1 MSAKWKCKNGC
12 DCETGLVCGGD
23 QPYVSRMDE
32 AAKQRLR
39 AGDEVPPNIYFHI
52 DLDGTYTRRVESDLP
67 FALTDQDWRD
77 MHSHADGGC
86 CAEPVCPECKEAL
99 VRA

>member
-1 MSAKWKCKNGC
+1 
-12 DCETGLVCGGD
+12 
-23 QPYVSRMDE
+23 
-32 AAKQRLR
+32 
-39 AGDEVPPNIYFHI
+39 
-52 DLDGTYTRRVESDLP
+52 VESDLP